1 MTSDPLSRFL
11 QAQDPVYAQVCAEL
25 AAGKKVSHWMWF
37 VFPQLLGLGSSAMAI
52 RFALASRK
60 EAVDYWQHP
69 VLGPRLKQCTE
80 LLQSVRGKSAHE
92 IFGYPDDMKLRS
104 CMTLFEV
111 VAPAEP
117 VFGRVLD
124 RYFGGRRDDA
134 TFSVLG

>member
-1 MTSDPLSRFL
+1 VTRDTLSRFV

-69 VLGPRLKQCTE
+69 VLGPRLKQCAE
-80 LLQSVRGKSAHE
+80 LLLSVRGKSAHE
-92 IFGYPDDMKLRS
+92 IFGSPTARS
-104 CMTLFEV
+104 SG
-111 VAPAEP
+111 PA
-117 VFGRVLD
+117 
-124 RYFGGRRDDA
+124 
-134 TFSVLG
+134 